1 MVKAAGAPP
10 PPPAAD
16 PPDEAEQEPIEP
28 YYFLQENFVVARG
41 ILKDEGIVFDQ
52 SHPSAWR

>member
-52 SHPSAWR
+52 SHPSG